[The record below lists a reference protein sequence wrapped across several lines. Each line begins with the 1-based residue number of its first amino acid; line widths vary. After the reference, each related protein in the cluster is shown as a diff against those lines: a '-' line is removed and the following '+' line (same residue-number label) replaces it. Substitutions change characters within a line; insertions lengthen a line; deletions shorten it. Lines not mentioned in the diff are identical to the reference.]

1 VDDDALKI
9 FDRQVDVVE
18 PDRDRSIGVAFVVTT
33 AAAVVLGL
41 GFLWLVGQVAPVILV
56 ALSPRL

>member
-1 VDDDALKI
+1 MADDGLKI
-9 FDRQVDVVE
+9 FERQVDVVE
-18 PDRDRSIGVAFVVTT
+18 PDRDRSIGVAFIATT

-41 GFLWLVGQVAPVILV
+41 GVLWVLAQVVPVILV